1 MKFIRAFTSGAFRA
15 LRSVKALLIIWLLT
29 FTVLSVFTYPLR
41 SFTLSALG
49 NTTATNLLNDG
60 FNISFFAD
68 LGNALRPML
77 SAITAGLMIVML
89 IFFFLYVFM
98 NGGLFDSLY
107 SNKFSY
113 KASNFFRSSAKYFL
127 SFLLVKLLV
136 LLMIL
141 VAMFIVL
148 GLPQILF
155 GTGSEE
161 TTWKIFSVTR
171 IVAIII
177 LPLFLLVADYSRVW
191 LVANSQRK
199 IFRALAYGFKAT
211 FKSFFSSYFFM
222 LIMVLV
228 QAGFAI
234 IIAGLLS
241 GYVPATGGGLFLL
254 FLLAQVLF
262 IIKLYL
268 RAVRY
273 GGVSELYQI

>member
-1 MKFIRAFTSGAFRA
+1 MKFIKAFTSGALRA
-15 LRSVKALLIIWLLT
+15 LHSVKALLIIWLLT
-29 FTVLSVFTYPLR
+29 FTVLAVFTYPLR

-49 NTTATNLLNDG
+49 NTTATGLLNDG

-68 LGNALRPML
+68 LGSALRPML
-77 SAITAGLMIVML
+77 SGITAGIMIVML

-113 KASNFFRSSAKYFL
+113 KASSFFRSSAKYFL
-127 SFLLVKLLV
+127 SFLVVKLLV

-141 VAMFIVL
+141 VVMFIVL
-148 GLPQILF
+148 GLPHILF

-161 TTWKIFSVTR
+161 TTWKIFSITR
-171 IVAIII
+171 IVAVII

-191 LVANSQRK
+191 LVANGQRK
-199 IFRALAYGFKAT
+199 VFRALAYGFKAT
-211 FKSFFSSYFFM
+211 FKSFLSSYFFM

-228 QAGFAI
+228 QGGFALMV
-234 IIAGLLS
+234 AGLLS
-241 GYVPATGGGLFLL
+241 AYVPVTGGGLFLL
-254 FLLAQVLF
+254 FLLSQVLF

-273 GGVSELYQI
+273 GGVSELYQL